1 MVNWAESLE
10 HIFSDI
16 EEKFA
21 ILKGSIYATNTSNI
35 KYFFQLIQKKSL
47 QDFFFFFFH
56 LFEEILGLKK
66 HKRWRLDAITLLS
79 PLPSYFPS
87 PPGLR
92 PPNIFFFFR
101 IKHHKYKK
109 GLTLNVTLSAH
120 YASGI
125 DDSMSWVVTK
135 QNKMID
141 VRSSLDLYFHV
152 LIIGF
157 FWFA

>member
-47 QDFFFFFFH
+47 QDFFFFIF
-56 LFEEILGLKK
+56 LKK
-66 HKRWRLDAITLLS
+66 FLALRSIKDDAS
-79 PLPSYFPS
+79 MPLPSCHPYPPIS
-87 PPGLR
+87 PHLLAWGLQ
-92 PPNIFFFFR
+92 IFFFFFR